1 MSRTPS
7 EVASADRDKAPT
19 EGMDIETAPASQPL
33 KGLRLV
39 ITLTGLCFAVFC
51 VALDNTIIATAIPY
65 ITDQFENLNDVGWYG
80 SVYLLTTCAFQ
91 LLYGKLYKFFS
102 IKLVFLTGLFIFEVG
117 SLICGVAPNSIS
129 LIIGT
134 MIIIAH
140 IVAMERV
147 PLFISM
153 IGGMYGVA
161 SVVGPL
167 VISSHSSFRDFP
179 LTGD

>member
-7 EVASADRDKAPT
+7 EVALRARDGSAT
-19 EGMDIETAPASQPL
+19 EEMDMETAHASQPL

-129 LIIGT
+129 LIVGSRFLGCSSQ
-134 MIIIAH
+134 IASL
-140 IVAMERV
+140 IFCRGDCRFRLCSCMLPRQS
-147 PLFISM
+147 LT
-153 IGGMYGVA
+153 YGAENV
-161 SVVGPL
+161 
-167 VISSHSSFRDFP
+167 D
-179 LTGD
+179 D